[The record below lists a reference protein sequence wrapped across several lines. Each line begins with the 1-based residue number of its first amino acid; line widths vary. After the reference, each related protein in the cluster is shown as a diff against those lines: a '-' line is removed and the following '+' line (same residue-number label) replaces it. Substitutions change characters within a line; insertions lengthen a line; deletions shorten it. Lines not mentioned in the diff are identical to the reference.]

1 MCSTPHA
8 KRTYWGTQDIGEKT
22 TQKPMMYIT
31 SAEPLG
37 IEVLNSS
44 GLQVVET
51 STKSEPLT
59 VGKMIEDSTIK
70 NEGGLI
76 DLQGR

>member
-1 MCSTPHA
+1 
-8 KRTYWGTQDIGEKT
+8 
-22 TQKPMMYIT
+22 MMYIT
-31 SAEPLG
+31 STEPLG
-37 IEVLNSS
+37 IEGLNSL
-44 GLQVVET
+44 GLQVVEV

-76 DLQGR
+76 DWQGR